1 MNEDYFMGR
10 KEGFEFTMPGVG
22 LSGPTVDTYSTQD
35 QLWHVTTESGGQTYE
50 GTGETRVKAYLN
62 LIAVRMGEA

>member
-10 KEGFEFTMPGVG
+10 KEGYEFTMAGVA

-35 QLWHVTTESGGQTYE
+35 HLWHVVHESGGRTYE
-50 GTGETRVKAYLN
+50 GVGESRVKAYLN